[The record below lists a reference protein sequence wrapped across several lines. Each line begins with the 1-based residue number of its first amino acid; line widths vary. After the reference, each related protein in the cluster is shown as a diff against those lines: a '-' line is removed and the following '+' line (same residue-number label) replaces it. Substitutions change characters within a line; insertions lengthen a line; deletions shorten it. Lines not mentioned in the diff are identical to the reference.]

1 VLTAVIS
8 ATLRIEGLFVCL
20 TKVRVVLKVA
30 KVVSSCGRVLSSLV
44 RVS

>member
-8 ATLRIEGLFVCL
+8 AAPRTESLFIRL

-30 KVVSSCGRVLSSLV
+30 KVVSSCSRVLSSLV

>member
-1 VLTAVIS
+1 VLAAVIS
-8 ATLRIEGLFVCL
+8 AAPRTESLFVCL
-20 TKVRVVLKVA
+20 AKVRVVLKVA

>member
-8 ATLRIEGLFVCL
+8 AALRTEGLFICL

-30 KVVSSCGRVLSSLV
+30 KVVSSCSCVLSSLV